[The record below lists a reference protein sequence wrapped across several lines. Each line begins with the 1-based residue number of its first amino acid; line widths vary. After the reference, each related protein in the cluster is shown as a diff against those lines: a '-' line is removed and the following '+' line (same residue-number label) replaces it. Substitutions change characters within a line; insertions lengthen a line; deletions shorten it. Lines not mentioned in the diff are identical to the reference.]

1 MNNTLEVIE
10 HYEEKINY
18 LQNRINHLIIQN
30 QHLEKKDKKNRDL
43 VEEMIDELILSEFD
57 DSHLK
62 EYGFSKENIKKVI
75 MDYYDKN

>member
-1 MNNTLEVIE
+1 MNNTVEVIE

-18 LQNRINHLIIQN
+18 LQNRINELTIKNHY
-30 QHLEKKDKKNRDL
+30 LENKDKNNRCL
-43 VEEMIDELILSEFD
+43 VEEMIDQLILTDLD

-62 EYGFSKENIKKVI
+62 EYGFSKENIKKII

>member
-1 MNNTLEVIE
+1 MNNTVEVIE

-18 LQNRINHLIIQN
+18 LQNRINNLTIQN
-30 QHLEKKDKKNRDL
+30 NYLEKKDKKNRDL
-43 VEEMIDELILSEFD
+43 VEEMIDQLILTDLD

>member
-1 MNNTLEVIE
+1 MNNTVEIIE
-10 HYEEKINY
+10 HYEEKINC
-18 LQNRINHLIIQN
+18 LQNKINNLTMKN
-30 QHLEKKDKKNRDL
+30 NYLEKKDKKNREL
-43 VEEMIDELILSEFD
+43 VEEMIDQLILTDLD